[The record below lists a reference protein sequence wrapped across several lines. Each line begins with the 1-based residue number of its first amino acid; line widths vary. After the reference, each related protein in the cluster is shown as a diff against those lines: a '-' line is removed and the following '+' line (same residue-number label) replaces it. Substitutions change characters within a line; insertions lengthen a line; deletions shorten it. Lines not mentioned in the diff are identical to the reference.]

1 MGKTF
6 EKVRIWNV
14 MDEEGVRKGIIS
26 PIEVSAQID
35 NGSTT
40 VILTEGLAKSLNL
53 PREDEKVWVR
63 YANGTREQKEVAIG
77 LRVEI
82 MGRKTVCRAI
92 IEPNRD
98 SPLIGQIVLED
109 LDLWIDSKNGKLVP
123 NPESPEA
130 PMLDAL

>member
-123 NPESPEA
+123 NPESSEA